1 MALKTRIAAAV
12 LGAGLAL
19 TVGVPGAAAG
29 DRPRLNLNP
38 FVLASG
44 SSPHC
49 LEVAGWS
56 ADNGAAV
63 QQWSCHGG
71 NNQSWQAP
79 GGGQVVNAHT
89 GKCLEIGGWSTDNG
103 APAQQ
108 WDCNGGANQ
117 KWEWSGVPGGG
128 EILRNVWS
136 GKCLDVP
143 GGVSLW
149 GPGYFNGVR
158 MQQWDCWNGKNQQW
172 FVSSPGNSYPPV
184 DY

>member
-1 MALKTRIAAAV
+1 MALKSRMAAAV

-19 TVGVPGAAAG
+19 TVGVPGAGAADG
-29 DRPRLNLNP
+29 YHPVIPKVVTL
-38 FVLASG
+38 G
-44 SSPHC
+44 SANSPHC

-56 ADNGAAV
+56 TDNGAPI

-71 NNQSWQAP
+71 NNQLWRAA
-79 GGGQVVNAHT
+79 GGPVVNEHS

-117 KWEWSGVPGGG
+117 NWVWTRTPGGYT
-128 EILRNVWS
+128 LRNAWS

-143 GGVSLW
+143 GA
-149 GPGYFNGVR
+149 GYVNGVR
-158 MQQWDCWNGKNQQW
+158 IQQWDCWNGNNQLW
-172 FVSSPGNSYPPV
+172 FPYAPGNGYPPV
-184 DY
+184 EY